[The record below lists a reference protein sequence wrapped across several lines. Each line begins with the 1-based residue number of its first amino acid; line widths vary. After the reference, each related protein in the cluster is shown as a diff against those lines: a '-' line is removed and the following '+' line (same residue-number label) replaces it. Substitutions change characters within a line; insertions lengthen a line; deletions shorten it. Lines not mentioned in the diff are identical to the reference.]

1 MSREI
6 ATLSAQDTF
15 TSWIAPTRKGSTGFD
30 SEGFLNL
37 IISGTWAG
45 TLTIQK
51 RHQNG
56 PGSYTASFDLPTEF
70 TANSVQ
76 LIEDHSTTVEY
87 RVGFKTANYTSGD
100 AEVRLEQ

>member
-1 MSREI
+1 MSKSI
-6 ATLSAQDTF
+6 ATLSAENTF
-15 TSWIAPTRKGSTGFD
+15 NDWLAPTRKGSTGFD

-45 TLTIQK
+45 TITIQK

-56 PGSYTASFDLPTEF
+56 ADSYTDPFDLPTEF
-70 TANSVQ
+70 TANTVQ

-87 RVGFKTANYTSGD
+87 RVGFKTGNYTSGT
-100 AEVRLEQ
+100 ALVRLEQ